1 MKTRQM
7 VFTALFIS
15 LVFVSTFIRIKF
27 PIGAGGLVHLGTLT
41 SFAIALKYGKRFG
54 ALSGGIGMALFDIFS
69 EWAVWAPGTF
79 VVRLLSGFSIG
90 YLAQSKKGQGKNIGK
105 NIFALIIGSIIIV
118 VGYYFFEAIFLT
130 DFNAAFA
137 SIPGNL
143 MQIAI
148 GTFAL
153 AIVHALP
160 DLEEGQY
167 LAK

>member
-27 PIGAGGLVHLGTLT
+27 PLGAGGLVHLGTLT

-69 EWAVWAPGTF
+69 EWVVWAPGTF

-90 YLAQSKKGQGKNIGK
+90 YLAKSKKGQGKNIVK
-105 NIFALIIGSIIIV
+105 NIIAFTAGSIIMV
-118 VGYYFFEAIFLT
+118 VGYYFYEAIFLT
-130 DFNAAFA
+130 TFNAAFA

-143 MQIAI
+143 MQLVIA
-148 GTFAL
+148 GFAL

-160 DLEEGQY
+160 DLEEAQY